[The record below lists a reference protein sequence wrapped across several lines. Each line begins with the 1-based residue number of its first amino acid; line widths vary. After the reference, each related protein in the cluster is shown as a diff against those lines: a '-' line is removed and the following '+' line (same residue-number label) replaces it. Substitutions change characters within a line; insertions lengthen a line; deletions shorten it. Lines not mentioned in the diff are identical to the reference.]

1 MLMQLKIANIRIGQ
15 MPICKGKTNIN
26 SHYSIFTKCTYFILW
41 PLPSFLTHILLLYHA
56 LVLFSAAVHSP
67 APTLAHL
74 LPTSFQPHC
83 LVVSSSSAYWTDILI
98 LFTPIFFFCPSMFIS
113 LSVLLVRECSI
124 ATQLQVSAKQ
134 TLFLLPLHVRS
145 ALQTTEV
152 QYISMLLPCSLY
164 SVHTVFE
171 LLASWLTI
179 YVSFL
184 LCYLL
189 ENYLQVMLY

>member
-15 MPICKGKTNIN
+15 MPICNGKSNIN
-26 SHYSIFTKCTYFILW
+26 CHYNIFTKCTYFILW
-41 PLPSFLTHILLLYHA
+41 PLPSFITHILLLYHA

-74 LPTSFQPHC
+74 LPSSFQPHC
-83 LVVSSSSAYWTDILI
+83 SVVSSSSACWTDILV
-98 LFTPIFFFCPSMFIS
+98 LFTPLFFFFCPSMFIS

-145 ALQTTEV
+145 ASQTTEV

-164 SVHTVFE
+164 TVHTVFTRMHCW
-171 LLASWLTI
+171 LLDQQFMSPFY
-179 YVSFL
+179 YVIS
-184 LCYLL
+184 
-189 ENYLQVMLY
+189 